1 MGTYLKIAPQNTNV
15 SFTSVDAGVNVTA
28 DTANFTT
35 ASFGD
40 VIVVT
45 GSGHFEGSF
54 SGSFLGQFT
63 GSFLFS
69 APLYVPT
76 SNGSYLLYDTGSN
89 FTLFTTGSIPTSS
102 YFLLIKNNNTTLM
115 KVTHE
120 GSLQLKTFTG
130 SAPSPISGGIYFS
143 PYDMYI
149 GTEDN
154 IPAP

>member
-45 GSGHFEGSF
+45 GSGYFEGNF
-54 SGSFLGQFT
+54 SGSFT

-76 SNGSYLLYDTGSN
+76 SNGSYLLYDTGSD

-130 SAPSPISGGIYFS
+130 SAPTPISGGIYFS

-154 IPAP
+154 MLAP

>member
-28 DTANFTT
+28 DTATFSTG
-35 ASFGD
+35 SFGD

-45 GSGHFEGSF
+45 GSGYFEGNF
-54 SGSFLGQFT
+54 SGSFT
-63 GSFLFS
+63 GSFLFR

-76 SNGSYLLYDTGSN
+76 GDGSYLLYDTGSD

-102 YFLLIKNNNTTLM
+102 HFLLIRNNSDTLM
-115 KVTHE
+115 KINHE
-120 GSLQLKTFTG
+120 GTLQLKTFTG
-130 SAPSPISGGIYFS
+130 SAPTPISGGIYFS

-149 GTEDN
+149 GTEDYSPL
-154 IPAP
+154 I

>member
-28 DTANFTT
+28 NTANFIT

-45 GSGHFEGSF
+45 GSGYFEGNF
-54 SGSFLGQFT
+54 SGSFT
-63 GSFLFS
+63 GSFLIK

-76 SNGSYLLYDTGSN
+76 TNGSYLLYDTGSN

-130 SAPSPISGGIYFS
+130 SAPTPISGGIYFS

-154 IPAP
+154 TPAL

>member
-35 ASFGD
+35 GSFGD

-45 GSGHFEGSF
+45 GSGYFEGNF
-54 SGSFLGQFT
+54 SGSFT
-63 GSFLFS
+63 GSFLIK

-76 SNGSYLLYDTGSN
+76 TNGSYLLYDTGSD

-130 SAPSPISGGIYFS
+130 SAPTPISGGIYFS

-154 IPAP
+154 MPAP

>member
-45 GSGHFEGSF
+45 GSGYFEGNF
-54 SGSFLGQFT
+54 SGSFT
-63 GSFLFS
+63 GSFLIK

-76 SNGSYLLYDTGSN
+76 TNGSYLLYDTGSN

-130 SAPSPISGGIYFS
+130 SAPTPISGGIYFS

-154 IPAP
+154 IFAP